1 MNQTTNLGLNLP
13 EYTDTV
19 DIEQLNANFT
29 LIDEKLPAPSTAI
42 PLVAGPAKAGTS
54 TAYSRG
60 DHVHPREVVW
70 VNRNASA
77 RTLYLC
83 FAANQTVGYKDA
95 DSGIVY
101 FLTTASSERYT
112 ETGDSG
118 TRTGYVSTATL
129 VGGGKRITC
138 YTDSVSNI
146 NRWTFSDIIAYQPS
160 ITTTGILKGG
170 GSGSIGEAEAGVD
183 YMAPVVVTTEDNGKF
198 LRVVDGSWTAVAV
211 DSASGVSF

>member
-13 EYTDTV
+13 EYTDAV

-29 LIDEKLPAPSTAI
+29 LIDEKLPTPSTSA
-42 PLVAGPAKAGTS
+42 PLAAGTAKTGTS
-54 TAYSRG
+54 ATYSRG
-60 DHVHPREVVW
+60 DHVHPREAVW

-118 TRTGYVSTATL
+118 TRMGYVSTATL

-138 YTDSVSNI
+138 YTDSMNNVNK
-146 NRWTFSDIIAYQPS
+146 WTFSDIVAYQTS
-160 ITTTGILKGG
+160 ITTTGLLRGNGG
-170 GSGSIGEAEAGVD
+170 GAISAAEAGVD
-183 YMAPVVVTTEDNGKF
+183 YMAPVSVTTEDNGKF
-198 LRVVDGSWTAVAV
+198 LRVVDGAWAAVAV